1 MTTGGIQAFE
11 NSQTSSFNNRQDV
24 HAKTL
29 RGKSLKERT
38 AKPKISFKNVDGP
51 PITTFSDYN
60 GEERENVKD
69 KDSIR
74 VPVKHSMHSTVN
86 QIKIAEQT
94 NSEETESARSQMA
107 LRPKSILKGAPNF
120 MYDKSNYELEDFKGP
135 YELNILGNQV

>member
-1 MTTGGIQAFE
+1 
-11 NSQTSSFNNRQDV
+11 
-24 HAKTL
+24 
-29 RGKSLKERT
+29 
-38 AKPKISFKNVDGP
+38 
-51 PITTFSDYN
+51 
-60 GEERENVKD
+60 
-69 KDSIR
+69 
-74 VPVKHSMHSTVN
+74 MHSTVN